1 MMPPDPPPEE
11 PLLKE
16 TDRLVGITL
25 DERVFVRRR
34 PEVEHERAV
43 AIFDLLE
50 DNRFAVPGL
59 EGPFRLV
66 LSLEDNRL
74 IFDVRDEANR
84 ELVRF
89 GLGMTA
95 FRTIVKDYF
104 TVCESYFG
112 AIRTLSPSQ
121 IEAIDMGRRALHNEG
136 GTLLRQRLHERAVID
151 HDTGRRLF
159 TLLCVLHVRA

>member
-1 MMPPDPPPEE
+1 MPDPA
-11 PLLKE
+11 LKP

-25 DERVFVRRR
+25 DERTFVRRR

-50 DNRFAVPGL
+50 DNRFAVVGL
-59 EGPFRLV
+59 DGPYRLA

-74 IFDVRDEANR
+74 VFDVRDEAD
-84 ELVRF
+84 LPLTRF
-89 GLGMTA
+89 VLGMA
-95 FRTIVKDYF
+95 SFRSVVKDYF
-104 TVCESYFG
+104 TVCESYYT

-121 IEAIDMGRRALHNEG
+121 IEAIDMGRRGLHNEG
-136 GTLLRQRLHERAVID
+136 ATLLRERLAGHAVLD
-151 HDTGRRLF
+151 HDTSRRLF